1 MSQLVTCASIQL
13 AYQQGQSFDA
23 RVDHALDLVAAQRG
37 VDLVVLPEL
46 WPNGGFTYQD
56 WEETAQPL
64 DGPLTKAFSEMAA
77 TNQCVVHMGSFVE
90 RHDTPINGRSLTNTS
105 VLFGPDGSRLAVY
118 RKMHLFGFS
127 EGEPQLMAA
136 GDDVVVASTPIG
148 TVGLATCYD
157 LRFPELFRH
166 LTDAGAELLIIP
178 AAWPLSRID
187 HWQVL
192 TRARA
197 IENQVVVVAVN
208 TVGLQNG
215 KPMGGRS
222 AAIDARG
229 RVLGE
234 ASADEEQVLSVQFDL
249 ADVHAWRAQFPVR
262 DDRRL

>member
-1 MSQLVTCASIQL
+1 MSQPLTCSLIQL
-13 AYQQGQSFDA
+13 AYQQGQPFDA
-23 RVDHALDLVAAQRG
+23 RVEHALDLVAAQAG
-37 VDLVVLPEL
+37 ADLVVLPEL

-56 WEETAQPL
+56 WEDTAQPL
-64 DGPLTKAFSEMAA
+64 DGPLTKAFSEVAA
-77 TNQCVVHMGSFVE
+77 ANRCVVHMGSFVE
-90 RHDTPINGRSLTNTS
+90 RHDAPIDGRALTNTS

-118 RKMHLFGFS
+118 RKLHLFGFS
-127 EGEPQLMAA
+127 EGEPKLMAS

-157 LRFPELFRH
+157 LRFPELFRR
-166 LTDAGAELLIIP
+166 LADDGAELVLVP
-178 AAWPLSRID
+178 AAWPHSRID

-192 TRARA
+192 SRARA

-229 RVLGE
+229 HVLGE
-234 ASADEEQVLSVQFDL
+234 ATTDEEQVLSAQLDL
-249 ADVHAWRAQFPVR
+249 TDLHSWRDQFPVR
-262 DDRRL
+262 NDRRL